1 MEMGKAKSS
10 AYLLSGNHNI
20 PGCPSDALGKVNT
33 QVCKKKN
40 KKIPPALAET
50 LNISRLNV

>member
-1 MEMGKAKSS
+1 MGKAKSS